1 MGEVYSSGSWKAKDG
16 QESEFETAWTEFARW
31 MSTMPGAGTARLTK
45 DLDEPGRYMSFAPWE
60 SVEQM
65 HAWKSDPA
73 FRENMGR
80 VQAHVDEFRPSEVE
94 LVAQV

>member
-1 MGEVYSSGSWKAKDG
+1 MAEVYSSGAWRAKEG
-16 QESEFETAWTEFARW
+16 EEQEFEAAWSEFARW

-45 DLDEPGRYMSFAPWE
+45 DLSEPGRYLSFAPWE
-60 SVEQM
+60 SMEQM

-80 VQAHVDEFRPSEVE
+80 VQAHVAEFTPTEME
-94 LVAQV
+94 LVAEV

>member
-1 MGEVYSSGSWKAKDG
+1 M
-16 QESEFETAWTEFARW
+16 SEMR
-31 MSTMPGAGTARLTK
+31 GAGTARLTR
-45 DLDEPGRYMSFAPWE
+45 DLSEPGRYMSFAPWE

-73 FRENMGR
+73 FKEHMGT
-80 VQAHVDEFRPSEVE
+80 VQAHVAEFHPTEVE